1 MFIIE
6 PTLIAREFELIRYVK
21 PPRVEDR
28 MDDRMPTYLM
38 IGRQL
43 YLDGVSGNF
52 KEIIYEFT

>member
-1 MFIIE
+1 MSS
-6 PTLIAREFELIRYVK
+6 L
-21 PPRVEDR
+21 PRVEDR